1 MTNPSFDNGIPELT
15 EVLPPEVVAE
25 AVAPPVVTPKPS
37 NTFGAG
43 NAYTPRPSTAQ
54 SVDNDLQKASAV
66 ADWPEGKWRSV
77 ETDIRNRITEQ
88 VLRRIDSV
96 LEQRVRDG
104 LADVLQIAVEG
115 LAAEIRQGL
124 SVTLEDVIARAVAQE
139 IANFKS
145 TKK

>member
-25 AVAPPVVTPKPS
+25 AVAAPVITPRISHPAS
-37 NTFGAG
+37 VGNTHAAVSSIAPTFG
-43 NAYTPRPSTAQ
+43 
-54 SVDNDLQKASAV
+54 NDLKKTDV
-66 ADWPEGKWRSV
+66 GVDWPDEKWRSL
-77 ETDIRNRITEQ
+77 ETDIRNRISEQ
-88 VLRRIDSV
+88 VLRRVESV

-124 SVTLEDVIARAVAQE
+124 SATLEDVIARAVAQE

-145 TKK
+145 SKN